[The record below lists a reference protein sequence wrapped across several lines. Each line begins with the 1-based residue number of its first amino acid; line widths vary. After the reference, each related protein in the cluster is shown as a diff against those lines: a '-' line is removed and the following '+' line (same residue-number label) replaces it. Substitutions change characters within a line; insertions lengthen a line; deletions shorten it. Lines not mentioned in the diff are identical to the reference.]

1 MRRLES
7 GHHDYV
13 IFPRTVAVES
23 DIQVLKPLVAPLKDQ
38 KQTATTKWLYMRYKG
53 SFWEV
58 RDHPSELVTHIPH
71 LRKAFRIRLRGEQAV
86 RRGFRL
92 WVGSSP
98 ACVAF
103 ATLALYSLQDNA
115 AIWCE
120 NFKRGDYPEEP
131 DRGQLLWK
139 VDFDETPGT

>member
-13 IFPRTVAVES
+13 VFPRTVAVES
-23 DIQVLKPLVAPLKDQ
+23 DIQILKPLVAPLKDQ

-71 LRKAFRIRLRGEQAV
+71 MRKAFRIRLRGEQAV
-86 RRGFRL
+86 QRGFRCG
-92 WVGSSP
+92 WVP
-98 ACVAF
+98 RVAF

-139 VDFDETPGT
+139 VDFDETPGTQ